1 MLVKSPWARVTKQT
15 NIFKAK
21 LLSVHTFSIAHGEEK
36 RFERCDSLK
45 TEALRMKPASSQDHL
60 CTEGSWLQ
68 KKNGTAF
75 LESLNKAN

>member
-1 MLVKSPWARVTKQT
+1 MKQS
-15 NIFKAK
+15 NIFKVKVQSA
-21 LLSVHTFSIAHGEEK
+21 HTFSTAHREEK

-68 KKNGTAF
+68 KQNGIAF
-75 LESLNKAN
+75 S